1 MTVRVHELPGAAAAL
16 TVSVAVRRTGETVA
30 TMLVDPA
37 RGIGAVAAAGG
48 VNGGVWDGAE
58 GLFVVEH
65 AVARNMAV
73 THVAAA
79 IHRVTC
85 SSPAPEHREIPADEY
100 TRRSEAGPR
109 THVPWTG

>member
-30 TMLVDPA
+30 TMLVEPT

-48 VNGGVWDGAE
+48 VNGGVEDGAGE
-58 GLFVVEH
+58 ALVVEH
-65 AVARNMAV
+65 AVATNSVV

-79 IHRVTC
+79 IHRVT
-85 SSPAPEHREIPADEY
+85 
-100 TRRSEAGPR
+100 
-109 THVPWTG
+109 